1 MPLVCVLG
9 SGIIGL
15 ASATLLVE
23 AGYDVVVVARDMPG
37 DPGGLA
43 WASPRQV
50 SEIFQVSSDV

>member
-15 ASATLLVE
+15 SAAKSLVD

-43 WASPRQV
+43 WSSPR
-50 SEIFQVSSDV
+50 